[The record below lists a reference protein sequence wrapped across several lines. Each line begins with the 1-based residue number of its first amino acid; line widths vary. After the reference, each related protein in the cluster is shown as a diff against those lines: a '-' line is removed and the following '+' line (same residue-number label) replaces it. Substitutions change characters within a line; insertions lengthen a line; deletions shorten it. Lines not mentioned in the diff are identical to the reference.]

1 MHVSQNRLF
10 ETTPVEAR
18 MSAIAARRA
27 HSDRVEVGE
36 RRSSTKGDQNGEEE
50 SESEAPR
57 RRVTWGRADSE
68 QISKVLGR
76 RGSRER
82 RGSALALPEESIDSK
97 FARKQSI
104 QLKPGEVVIL
114 DDGGPQGGTPES
126 SWYGG
131 NELVEARP
139 KV

>member
-57 RRVTWGRADSE
+57 RRVTWGKADSE

-97 FARKQSI
+97 FVRKQSI

-114 DDGGPQGGTPES
+114 DDGGPQGVTPES
-126 SWYGG
+126 SWCGG
-131 NELVEARP
+131 SDHVEARP